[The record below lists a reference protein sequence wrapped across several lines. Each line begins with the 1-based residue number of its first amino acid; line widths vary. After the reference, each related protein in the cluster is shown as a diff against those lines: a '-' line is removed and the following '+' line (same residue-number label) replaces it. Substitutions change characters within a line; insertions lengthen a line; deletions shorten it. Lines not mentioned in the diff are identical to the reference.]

1 MERKV
6 ALFFNELREE
16 TGPSGQQGARG
27 VGRGACGGAAS
38 SPGGVGTLISQ
49 GYICFQMK
57 TRRAG
62 VGQSTSVG
70 LGGAVAAVE
79 SVGHCNCHSR
89 TMGRFRNGDERAQYL
104 IKRDLRLRNDN
115 TAQCFSAASVGADS
129 GHGTEREDSK
139 GIGAPTPASNGHLA
153 RNCGPRR

>member
-62 VGQSTSVG
+62 VGQSTSVW
-70 LGGAVAAVE
+70 GARLPPSSRWGTATVIRARWAV
-79 SVGHCNCHSR
+79 SGTGMRGHS
-89 TMGRFRNGDERAQYL
+89 
-104 IKRDLRLRNDN
+104 I
-115 TAQCFSAASVGADS
+115 
-129 GHGTEREDSK
+129 
-139 GIGAPTPASNGHLA
+139 
-153 RNCGPRR
+153 